1 VVFQAEGV
9 ERVLEL
15 PEETVDDLLGS
26 LIATMLSECDDMQSV
41 ARSIVA
47 DMMNVQPVAKLLLG
61 VIIPMP
67 LILIPI

>member
-1 VVFQAEGV
+1 MVFQAEGV